1 MKTSNSLR
9 SVAKKPLSWEAEEL
23 IAEFERSLR
32 SKENLSLDTAISNLA
47 VPERSRVLTEL
58 ACIDLEYSFQAGE
71 KPEVSPFLESHA
83 EIFTDPCLRAEV
95 AKEHYRLLRIN
106 NVDIDRASVASVYLV
121 DGSQWSEMPL
131 GESSSANPF
140 PKVGIEFC
148 GYPLLAELG
157 EGAMGRVYLARQPDL
172 AGRLVVLKVTRQL
185 TGEASELARLQNA
198 GIIPV
203 YSIHQQSGLYA
214 ICMPYLGAITLAHL
228 INDTRVFRRT
238 TKQDFD
244 QCRQL
249 ASTLVNLRFST
260 IASTIKQTSELASAT
275 NTQVDA
281 LTSASG
287 ASLSKSQSDTSSSI
301 AIKKTSQS
309 QSEVHGSEVRG
320 SDATGAVVE
329 GTQSGEGTLTSID
342 SSSLQNMLGLGELA
356 DSIFSNILSQ
366 KPLDAKVNVMLGIVR
381 AVAHAHRQKIV
392 HHDLKPEN
400 ILIANNGQPVLLDFN
415 LAQSDSA
422 VTAVAGGT
430 IPYMSAQH
438 LQALTGSIKAAPSND
453 VFSMGVIFY
462 QLITGRL
469 PYPGNDPK
477 AAQRLIQD
485 RQQPPKS
492 VRALDHT
499 VPPSLNSIISKC
511 LAAES
516 ADRYASAVE
525 LEVDMARF
533 AENLPLKF
541 APDRS
546 PVERLKRWTR
556 RHPLLTSNFTLTS
569 IALVLIT
576 VLGFS
581 LLANKRR
588 AANLEMAEQVRATF
602 NKLPE
607 TLAMLRSPGIEPELL
622 SKGLD
627 SGLSLLAE
635 IGQLFPESQLQSN
648 LSQQYLDLQKLLPA
662 LESGERE
669 GPISQLADLYYAMAG
684 AQAELASQGNRM
696 VLDSADG
703 NLQRALEKAVHW
715 NNLAARISPELSLPV
730 RYQAQRI
737 ENIADLESKIKTAQD
752 TELASKLDDASTYA
766 QMLAAHERG
775 AVSQWSNLADKL
787 VSERPTDPKSW
798 FTLASARMATGE
810 IRLALS
816 AMDVSVRLQPDSSTS
831 VFWRGILRL
840 KSSEFAAARDDFSFC
855 IAKEESL
862 YAARYNRALAQKSLG
877 ENQAALNDLDWLV
890 ENQYRTPRV
899 FSLRSELHVLLNG
912 IPSAQADVQS
922 ALAANPV
929 STDDWVSRGVLKIS
943 TDPRGALA
951 DFNHAI
957 KTDSSNLAA
966 HFNSAHVHSEVLG
979 DIPAAVESMNA
990 IVNSGQQSASV
1001 LASRGILLARIQ
1013 KSDEARRDAKD
1024 AAGLKPTALEML
1036 QIAGIYSIISEDDTD
1051 LQLAATWL
1059 ARSIVANID
1068 MKSLADGDP
1077 DLAKLRKTDRYR
1089 SIMQ

>member
-1 MKTSNSLR
+1 MKTSDSLR
-9 SVAKKPLSWEAEEL
+9 SLAKKPLSWEAEEL

-32 SKENLSLDTAISNLA
+32 AKETLSLDTAISSLA
-47 VPERSRVLTEL
+47 ESERARVLTEL
-58 ACIDLEYSFQAGE
+58 ACIDLEYAFQAGV
-71 KPEVSPFLESHA
+71 KPDVSPFLDSHA
-83 EIFTDPCLRAEV
+83 EIFTDHKLRAEV
-95 AKEHYRLLRIN
+95 AKEHYRLLRVH
-106 NVDIDRASVASVYLV
+106 NVDIDRASVATVYRV
-121 DGSQWSEMPL
+121 DGSGWSDMPL
-131 GESSSANPF
+131 GDGVPSNPF
-140 PKVGIEFC
+140 PKVGTEFC

-157 EGAMGRVYLARQPDL
+157 EGAMGRVYLARQTDL

-203 YSIHQQSGLYA
+203 YSIHQQGGLYA

-228 INDTRVFRRT
+228 IHDTRVFRRT
-238 TKQDFD
+238 KKQDFD

-260 IASTIKQTSELASAT
+260 IVSTFKPTSELASASSSQT
-275 NTQVDA
+275 DA
-281 LTSASG
+281 LSSVGG
-287 ASLSKSQSDTSSSI
+287 ANLKDFQSDTGSSSTF
-301 AIKKTSQS
+301 KKADQL
-309 QSEVHGSEVRG
+309 QPEDCGSNN
-320 SDATGAVVE
+320 TGGGVK
-329 GTQSGEGTLTSID
+329 SGEGTLASLD
-342 SSSLQNMLGLGELA
+342 SSTLQNMLGLGELA

-415 LAQSDSA
+415 LAQSDKA

-438 LQALTGSIKAAPSND
+438 LQALTGSIKAAPAND
-453 VFSMGVIFY
+453 VFSLGVIFY
-462 QLITGRL
+462 QLITGKL

-477 AAQRLIQD
+477 AAQRLIQN

-492 VRALDHT
+492 ARELDYT

-511 LAAES
+511 LAFES
-516 ADRYASAVE
+516 ADRYPSAVE

-546 PVERLKRWTR
+546 PVERLQKWTR
-556 RHPLLTSNFTLTS
+556 RHPLLTSNFTLS
-569 IALVLIT
+569 LVAIVLIT
-576 VLGFS
+576 ALGFS

-588 AANLEMAEQVRATF
+588 AASLEMAEQVRVTF

-622 SKGLD
+622 GKGLD
-627 SGLSLLAE
+627 SGLSILAE
-635 IGQLFPESQLQSN
+635 VGQRSPNSQLNSGKQ
-648 LSQQYLDLQKLLPA
+648 DLQKLLQA
-662 LESGERE
+662 LEPRERDSLT
-669 GPISQLADLYYAMAG
+669 SQLADLYFAMAG
-684 AQAELASQGNRM
+684 AQAELAAQGNRK
-696 VLDSADG
+696 VLEDANG
-703 NLQRALEKAVHW
+703 NLQSAIEKATRW
-715 NNLAARISPELSLPV
+715 NSLAASLSQEFALPV
-730 RYQAQRI
+730 QFQAQRI
-737 ENIADLESKIKTAQD
+737 ASLTKPNDKAKTSQN
-752 TELASKLDDASTYA
+752 TELASKLDNASTYA

-775 AVSQWSNLADKL
+775 EVAQWSKLADKL

-798 FTLASARMATGE
+798 FSLASARLATGE
-810 IRLALS
+810 IRSALS
-816 AMDVSVRLQPDSSTS
+816 AMDVAARLQPDSSTS
-831 VFWRGILRL
+831 VFWRGVLRL
-840 KSSEFAAARDDFSFC
+840 KNNEFSAARDDFTFC
-855 IAKEESL
+855 IAQQESL

-877 ENQAALNDLDWLV
+877 ENQAALKDLDWLV
-890 ENQYRTPRV
+890 ENQYKTPRV
-899 FSLRSELHVLLNG
+899 FSLRSQLQVLLNN
-912 IPSAQADVQS
+912 IPGARADIQS
-922 ALAANPV
+922 ALGAKPV

-943 TDPRGALA
+943 TDARGALA
-951 DFNHAI
+951 DFSQALR
-957 KTDSSNLAA
+957 TDPSNLAA

-979 DIPAAVESMNA
+979 DVPAAVESMNA

-1013 KSDEARRDAKD
+1013 KFDEARRDAQ
-1024 AAGLKPTALEML
+1024 AAVGLQPSALEML
-1036 QIAGIYSIISEDDTD
+1036 QIAGIYSMISKDDAD

-1059 ARSIVANID
+1059 ARSIAANAD

-1077 DLAKLRKTDRYR
+1077 DLAKLRGTNRYR

>member
-1 MKTSNSLR
+1 MKTSDSLR

-32 SKENLSLDTAISNLA
+32 AKENLSLDTAISSLA
-47 VPERSRVLTEL
+47 EHERARVFTEL
-58 ACIDLEYSFQAGE
+58 ACIDLEYAFQAGV
-71 KPEVSPFLESHA
+71 KPDVSPFLDSHA
-83 EIFTDPCLRAEV
+83 EVFTDHNLRAEV
-95 AKEHYRLLRIN
+95 AKEHYRLLRVH
-106 NVDIDRASVASVYLV
+106 NVDIDRSSVASLYRV
-121 DGSQWSEMPL
+121 DGSGWSDMPL
-131 GESSSANPF
+131 GDGVPSNPF
-140 PKVGIEFC
+140 PKVGTEFC

-157 EGAMGRVYLARQPDL
+157 EGAMGRVYLARQTDL

-203 YSIHQQSGLYA
+203 YSIHQQGGLYA

-238 TKQDFD
+238 KKQDFD

-260 IASTIKQTSELASAT
+260 IASTFKPTSELASASSSQT
-275 NTQVDA
+275 DA
-281 LTSASG
+281 LSSMG
-287 ASLSKSQSDTSSSI
+287 RSSSSNVQSDTVSSS
-301 AIKKTSQS
+301 AIKNADQPQS
-309 QSEVHGSEVRG
+309 NVHSSEVHS
-320 SDATGAVVE
+320 SDSTAAVGGE
-329 GTQSGEGTLTSID
+329 TQTGEGTLATFD

-366 KPLDAKVNVMLGIVR
+366 KPLDAKVKVMLGIVR

-415 LAQSDSA
+415 LAQSDTA

-438 LQALTGSIKAAPSND
+438 LKALTGSIKAAPSND
-453 VFSMGVIFY
+453 VFSLGVIFY
-462 QLITGRL
+462 QLITGKL

-477 AAQRLIQD
+477 AAQRLIQN

-492 VRALDHT
+492 ARELDHT

-511 LAAES
+511 LAFES
-516 ADRYASAVE
+516 ADRYPSAVE
-525 LEVDMARF
+525 LEVDLARF

-546 PVERLKRWTR
+546 PIERLQKWTR
-556 RHPLLTSNFTLTS
+556 RHPLLTSNFTLSS
-569 IALVLIT
+569 IALVLISAF
-576 VLGFS
+576 GFS

-588 AANLEMAEQVRATF
+588 AANLEMAEQVRVTF

-622 SKGLD
+622 RKGLD
-627 SGLSLLAE
+627 SGLGILAE
-635 IGQLFPESQLQSN
+635 IGQRSPESQLKTGEQ
-648 LSQQYLDLQKLLPA
+648 DLQKRLQAIDPR
-662 LESGERE
+662 ERE
-669 GPISQLADLYYAMAG
+669 GLTSQLADLYFAMAG
-684 AQAELASQGNRM
+684 AQAELAAQGDRK
-696 VLDSADG
+696 VLEDANG
-703 NLQRALEKAVHW
+703 NLQIALETATQW
-715 NNLAARISPELSLPV
+715 NSLAASLSQEFVLPV
-730 RYQAQRI
+730 QYQAQRI
-737 ENIADLESKIKTAQD
+737 ESLTKPKSETKTAQN
-752 TELASKLDDASTYA
+752 TELASKLDNASTYA

-775 AVSQWSNLADKL
+775 EVAQWSKLADKL
-787 VSERPTDPKSW
+787 VSEKPTDPKRW
-798 FTLASARMATGE
+798 FSLASARLATGE
-810 IRLALS
+810 IRSALS
-816 AMDVSVRLQPDSSTS
+816 AMDVAARLQPDSSTS
-831 VFWRGILRL
+831 VFWRGVLRL
-840 KSSEFAAARDDFSFC
+840 KNNEFSAARDDFTFC
-855 IAKEESL
+855 IAQQESL

-877 ENQAALNDLDWLV
+877 ENQAALKDLDWLV
-890 ENQYRTPRV
+890 ENQYKTPRV
-899 FSLRSELHVLLNG
+899 FSLRSQLQVLLNN
-912 IPSAQADVQS
+912 IPGARADIQS
-922 ALAANPV
+922 ALAAKPV

-943 TDPRGALA
+943 TDARGALA
-951 DFNHAI
+951 DFSQAL
-957 KTDSSNLAA
+957 KTDPSNLAA

-979 DIPAAVESMNA
+979 DVPAAVESMNA
-990 IVNSGQQSASV
+990 IVDSGQQSASV
-1001 LASRGILLARIQ
+1001 LASRGILLARVQ
-1013 KSDEARRDAKD
+1013 KSDEARRDAQA
-1024 AAGLKPTALEML
+1024 AAGLQPSALEML
-1036 QIAGIYSIISEDDTD
+1036 QIAGIYSMISKDDTD

-1059 ARSIVANID
+1059 ARSIAANAD

-1077 DLAKLRKTDRYR
+1077 DLAKLRETDRYR

>member
-1 MKTSNSLR
+1 MKTSDSLR

-32 SKENLSLDTAISNLA
+32 AKENLSLDTAISSLA
-47 VPERSRVLTEL
+47 EHERARVFTEL
-58 ACIDLEYSFQAGE
+58 ACIDLEYAFQAGV
-71 KPEVSPFLESHA
+71 KPDVSPFLDSHA
-83 EIFTDPCLRAEV
+83 EVFTDHNLRAEV
-95 AKEHYRLLRIN
+95 AKEHYRLLRVH
-106 NVDIDRASVASVYLV
+106 NVDIDRASVASVYRV
-121 DGSQWSEMPL
+121 DGSGWSDMPL
-131 GESSSANPF
+131 GDGVPSNPF
-140 PKVGIEFC
+140 PKVGTEFC

-157 EGAMGRVYLARQPDL
+157 EGAMGRVYLARQTDL

-203 YSIHQQSGLYA
+203 YSIHQQGGLYA

-238 TKQDFD
+238 KKQDFD

-260 IASTIKQTSELASAT
+260 IASTFKPTSELASASSSQT
-275 NTQVDA
+275 DA
-281 LTSASG
+281 LSSMG
-287 ASLSKSQSDTSSSI
+287 RSSSSNVQSDTVSSS
-301 AIKKTSQS
+301 AIKNADQPQS
-309 QSEVHGSEVRG
+309 NVHSSEVHS
-320 SDATGAVVE
+320 SDSTAAVGGE
-329 GTQSGEGTLTSID
+329 TRTGEGTLATFD

-366 KPLDAKVNVMLGIVR
+366 KPLDAKVKVMLGIVR

-415 LAQSDSA
+415 LAQSDTA

-438 LQALTGSIKAAPSND
+438 LKALTGSIKAAPSND
-453 VFSMGVIFY
+453 VFSLGVIFY
-462 QLITGRL
+462 QLITGKL

-477 AAQRLIQD
+477 AAQRLIQN

-492 VRALDHT
+492 ARELDHT

-511 LAAES
+511 LAFDS
-516 ADRYASAVE
+516 ADRYPSAVE

-533 AENLPLKF
+533 ADNLPLKF

-546 PVERLKRWTR
+546 PVERLQKWTR
-556 RHPLLTSNFTLTS
+556 RHPLLTSNFTLSS
-569 IALVLIT
+569 IALVLISAF
-576 VLGFS
+576 GFS

-588 AANLEMAEQVRATF
+588 AANLEMAEQVRVTF

-622 SKGLD
+622 RKGLD
-627 SGLSLLAE
+627 SGLGILAE
-635 IGQLFPESQLQSN
+635 IGQRSPESQLKTGEQ
-648 LSQQYLDLQKLLPA
+648 DLQKRLQAIDPR
-662 LESGERE
+662 ERE
-669 GPISQLADLYYAMAG
+669 GLTSQLADLYFAMAG
-684 AQAELASQGNRM
+684 AQAELAAQGNRK
-696 VLDSADG
+696 VLEDANG
-703 NLQRALEKAVHW
+703 NLQIALETATQW
-715 NNLAARISPELSLPV
+715 NSLAASLSQEFVLPV
-730 RYQAQRI
+730 QYQAQRI
-737 ENIADLESKIKTAQD
+737 ESLTKPKSETKTAQN
-752 TELASKLDDASTYA
+752 TELASKLDNASTYA

-775 AVSQWSNLADKL
+775 EVAQWSKLADKL
-787 VSERPTDPKSW
+787 VSEKPTDPKRW
-798 FTLASARMATGE
+798 FSLASARLATGE
-810 IRLALS
+810 IRSALS
-816 AMDVSVRLQPDSSTS
+816 AMDVASRLQPDSSTS
-831 VFWRGILRL
+831 VFWRGVLRL
-840 KSSEFAAARDDFSFC
+840 KNNEFAAARDDFTFC
-855 IAKEESL
+855 IAQQESL

-877 ENQAALNDLDWLV
+877 ENQAALKDLDWLV
-890 ENQYRTPRV
+890 ENQYKTPRV
-899 FSLRSELHVLLNG
+899 FSLRSQLQVLLNN
-912 IPSAQADVQS
+912 IPGARADIQS
-922 ALAANPV
+922 ALAAKPV

-943 TDPRGALA
+943 TDARGALA
-951 DFNHAI
+951 DFSQAL
-957 KTDSSNLAA
+957 KTDPSNLAA

-979 DIPAAVESMNA
+979 DVPAAVESMNA
-990 IVNSGQQSASV
+990 IVDSGQQSASV
-1001 LASRGILLARIQ
+1001 LASRGILLARVQ
-1013 KSDEARRDAKD
+1013 KSDEARRDAQA
-1024 AAGLKPTALEML
+1024 AAGLQPSALEML
-1036 QIAGIYSIISEDDTD
+1036 QIAGIYSMISKDDTD

-1059 ARSIVANID
+1059 ARSIAANAD

-1077 DLAKLRKTDRYR
+1077 DLAKLRETDRYR